1 MNLSRQVQQFI
12 YEDTGH
18 LADGNPIN
26 QKIIDFM
33 EYLPITVVPPPPGGL
48 SDKGDN
54 SISSSSSSNIDSIK
68 TSKKNQ
74 KEISGIIDLLEVIAS
89 QGISG
94 KGKAKQFLD
103 CEDKMIMNSKHE
115 HFADIPK
122 DITLETM
129 AEWRY
134 KYTSN
139 ISVVH
144 WWREHS
150 WHEGHCRS
158 IETFSDQI
166 DKKIDLLPSS
176 KNLNI

>member
-33 EYLPITVVPPPPGGL
+33 EYLPDNGGAPPP
-48 SDKGDN
+48 DN

-134 KYTSN
+134 KYTSVLQTSPWSIDGELAIQIHFKHLRGPLMERAFLTWRTLQIYRN
-139 ISVVH
+139 I
-144 WWREHS
+144 
-150 WHEGHCRS
+150 
-158 IETFSDQI
+158 
-166 DKKIDLLPSS
+166 
-176 KNLNI
+176 